1 MAQILTIA
9 KKVAGALGTKV
20 KVPVLDAELKLPPEV
35 LRIVGAVAAG
45 AIIESGSNANGQYIK
60 YADGGLICTNTP
72 VLLGYAIPPGSTLVG
87 NWSYP
92 ASFVSAPAISL
103 TYEGLY
109 GEYIRAATVDVSQI
123 SVPFYLLSDYTQT
136 VTLNIRLSEVAIGRW
151 K

>member
-72 VLLGYAIPPGSTLVG
+72 VLLGYAIPPDQLSWGIGPIQPVL
-87 NWSYP
+87 
-92 ASFVSAPAISL
+92 FL
-103 TYEGLY
+103 L
-109 GEYIRAATVDVSQI
+109 RR
-123 SVPFYLLSDYTQT
+123 YLLLMRAYTAN
-136 VTLNIRLSEVAIGRW
+136 TLERQPLMSH